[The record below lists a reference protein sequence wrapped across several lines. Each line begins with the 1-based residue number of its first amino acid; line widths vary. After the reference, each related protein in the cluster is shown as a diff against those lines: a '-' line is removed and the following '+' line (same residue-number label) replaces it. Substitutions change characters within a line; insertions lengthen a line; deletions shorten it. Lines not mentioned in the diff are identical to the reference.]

1 MAMAG
6 HGEGDHEADG
16 EMITAGCPA
25 PPEPV
30 LTLDFGSRYTDES
43 ETRSGVNESAALE
56 MENALAPLDELISMI
71 ASDAEGLYDADA
83 DKRAV
88 ANCIFAQTAIWARAN
103 ALRNLDSQ
111 TSKLTIGS
119 RYAGLALVM
128 LQAEAHTDS
137 YNDVTTVRRWLTD
150 LLYDQMDFWEQ
161 GPDGAK
167 TGNLRAWA
175 ALAGASVALLT
186 NDQIIKGWSAWSTRY
201 VLCTANLDGSLPQE
215 MSRGPLALHYQ
226 LHAIAPLVV
235 STVLL
240 ERQGI
245 GLRRVCD
252 NALDRVVRFALDDLD
267 DGEMTRSITGE
278 VQSFHVDGP
287 NPEIDGFRMAWL
299 EAYLQL
305 HRSRE
310 LDDLAESYRPLS
322 YSKLGGNQTLFW
334 Q

>member
-1 MAMAG
+1 MAG
-6 HGEGDHEADG
+6 HGEGDHGTDGG
-16 EMITAGCPA
+16 EMIAVGCPA
-25 PPEPV
+25 PPAPV
-30 LTLDFGSRYTDES
+30 MTLDFGSRYTDDS
-43 ETRSGVNESAALE
+43 ETRSDIDESAVLE
-56 MENALAPLDELISMI
+56 MESALAPLDELISVL
-71 ASDAEGLYDADA
+71 ASDVAELYGDDS

-88 ANCIFAQTAIWARAN
+88 SNCIYARLAIWARAE

-119 RYAGLALVM
+119 RYAGLALIM
-128 LQAEAHTDS
+128 LQSEEFADS
-137 YNDVTTVRRWLTD
+137 YNDVTLVRRWLAD
-150 LLYDQMDFWEQ
+150 LLYDQMEFWEQ
-161 GPDGAK
+161 GPDGAR
-167 TGNLRAWA
+167 TGNLRAWS
-175 ALAGASVALLT
+175 ALAGSTVALLT
-186 NDQIIKGWSAWSTRY
+186 NDPIIRGWSAWSTRY
-201 VLCTANLDGSLPQE
+201 VLCTANPDGSLPQE

-252 NALDRVVRFALDDLD
+252 SALDRVVKFALDDLD
-267 DGEMTRSITGE
+267 DGEMTRAITGE
-278 VQSFHVDGP
+278 IQSFHKDGP
-287 NPEIDGFRMAWL
+287 NPEIEGFRMAWL

-305 HRSRE
+305 SRSRE